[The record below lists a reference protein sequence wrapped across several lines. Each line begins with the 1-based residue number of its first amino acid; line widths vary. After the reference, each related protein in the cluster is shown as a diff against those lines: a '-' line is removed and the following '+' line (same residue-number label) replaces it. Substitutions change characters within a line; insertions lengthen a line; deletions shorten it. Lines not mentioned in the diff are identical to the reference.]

1 MQLIKPKQISG
12 EIMTLIEEADKKMIF
27 VSPYYN
33 ITKWDKLLN
42 PLEKLKKRKIEVEF
56 FVREGEAKSISEVRE
71 VGFNAIPI
79 KNLHTKLYL
88 NEKEAIISSM
98 NLNSSSDNHSLD
110 IALKTENKE
119 EYDEVVEYYE
129 RYIKRE
135 TLLQPTKVATT
146 YPDWREEL
154 ERRLEG
160 KLKRNV
166 NVRSYNGYIKIFTSN
181 QYRVSIENESGLLLK
196 VSGILSYKE
205 FQFLYSNR
213 NEFRGSTMDI
223 EMIKGNDNHYNSIWG
238 TLNGFRSRH
247 IESVYKNE
255 EEKLIDTVF
264 DFITRVEEVKRKVT

>member
-33 ITKWDKLLN
+33 ITNWDKLLN

-56 FVREGEAKSISEVRE
+56 FVREGEAKSIAEVRG

-98 NLNSSSDNHSLD
+98 NLNLSSDNQSLD

-119 EYDEVVEYYE
+119 EYDQVVEYYE

-135 TLLQPTKVATT
+135 ASQQPSTPVRT
-146 YPDWREEL
+146 YHNWKEEL
-154 ERRLEG
+154 ERRLEES
-160 KLKRNV
+160 LNRNV
-166 NVRSYNGYIKIFTSN
+166 NIRSYDDCIKIYTSN
-181 QYRVSIENESGLLLK
+181 QYEVFVTNERRNVLT
-196 VSGILSYKE
+196 VSGILSYNE

-213 NEFRGSTMDI
+213 NSFLGSKMEI
-223 EMIKGNDNHYNSIWG
+223 EIREGNGRHYSTVWGRIDN
-238 TLNGFRSRH
+238 FKSRY
-247 IESVYKNE
+247 IQSVYKNE
-255 EEKLIDTVF
+255 EEQLIEVVF
-264 DFITRVEEVKRKVT
+264 DFITRVEEIKRKIR